1 MDMLMLAAA
10 TVLRHGLNFSTGW
23 CTMRLISVEKDWK
36 HVLMQKVVTLNT
48 RCDVAFIT
56 AMYVHH
62 LSLYCIL
69 FRRFLITKINVA
81 LQLTKL

>member
-1 MDMLMLAAA
+1 
-10 TVLRHGLNFSTGW
+10 
-23 CTMRLISVEKDWK
+23 MRLISVEKDWK

-48 RCDVAFIT
+48 HCDVAFII